1 MVEII
6 TDLWIRGEEEKKLK
20 KALGKVSMETFS

>member
-6 TDLWIRGEEEKKLK
+6 TDLWIRGEEKKLK